1 MTTAGGSPDVAGGGA
16 PRAAPGAVVRSLRV
30 DRSSPVPLYF
40 QVAKHLEDAISSGAI
55 PPGTLFDN
63 EIELADQLGLSR
75 PTMRRAMQHLVD
87 RGMIVRRRGVGTR
100 VVQPKVRRPLQLTSL
115 FDDLAGT
122 GQAPTTRV
130 LSFGP
135 VPADEELAARFGVAV
150 GTELVQVERLRSA
163 HDRPIARLTNHLPP
177 AVVRFEEADLG
188 AHGLYELLR
197 AAGVHLH
204 SATQTVGARNA
215 TPAEAQL
222 LEEPRGAALLTVAR
236 TTFDDHGSVVEY
248 GTHLYPA
255 SRYAL
260 ETDLLT

>member
-1 MTTAGGSPDVAGGGA
+1 M
-16 PRAAPGAVVRSLRV
+16 VRSLRV
-30 DRSSPVPLYF
+30 DRSSPVPLWS
-40 QVAKHLEDAISSGAI
+40 QVAQHLEHAIASGAI
-55 PPGTLFDN
+55 PPGTRFDN
-63 EIELADQLGLSR
+63 EVQLADELGLSR

-87 RGMIVRRRGVGTR
+87 KGMVVRRRGVGTR
-100 VVQPKVRRPLQLTSL
+100 VVQPKVRRSLQLTSL

-122 GQAPTTRV
+122 GQTPTTRV

-135 VPADEELAARFGVAV
+135 VPADDALAARFDVAV

-177 AVVRFEEADLG
+177 AVVRFEAADLVE
-188 AHGLYELLR
+188 HGLYELLR

-215 TPAEAQL
+215 TPAEALL
-222 LEEPRGAALLTVAR
+222 LEEPRGSALLTVAR
-236 TTFDDHGSVVEY
+236 TTHDDHGAVVEH
-248 GTHLYPA
+248 GTHLYAA